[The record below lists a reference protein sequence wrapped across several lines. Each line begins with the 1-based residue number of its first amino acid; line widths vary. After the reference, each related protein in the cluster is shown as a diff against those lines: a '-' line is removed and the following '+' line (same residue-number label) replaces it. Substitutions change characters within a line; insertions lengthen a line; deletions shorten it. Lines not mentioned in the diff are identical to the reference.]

1 MYRTPTFSQ
10 IKVTITMNVYMGSW
24 NKSVTLKAYCNFC
37 TSPKDILL
45 AFHLR
50 VGLYTALSA
59 WRH

>member
-1 MYRTPTFSQ
+1 
-10 IKVTITMNVYMGSW
+10 MNVYMGSW